1 MAALLG
7 GGFLRAV
14 PSGKEPVPKS
24 EFEYFAMSR
33 ALVFR
38 LLMIVVV
45 IAAVIVGLSFVD
57 PTKAPKRVEKPVPE
71 NALAK

>member
-1 MAALLG
+1 
-7 GGFLRAV
+7 
-14 PSGKEPVPKS
+14 
-24 EFEYFAMSR
+24 MSR

-38 LLMIVVV
+38 LLVIVVV
-45 IAAVIVGLSFVD
+45 MVAVIVGLSFID

>member
-1 MAALLG
+1 MTAHDAG
-7 GGFLRAV
+7 AIQRAV
-14 PSGKEPVPKS
+14 PSGKEPVSKS
-24 EFEYFAMSR
+24 EFEYPAMPR

-38 LLMIVVV
+38 LLVIVVV

-57 PTKAPKRVEKPVPE
+57 PTKAPKHVEKPVPE